1 VATEEATRARET
13 VVTRRS
19 RGWLEPPLLM
29 TRAPAAAIAF
39 WIRRRGAAY
48 SGEIL
53 DKFGISESTLR
64 RRRSEL
70 PALGIE
76 FAENGEARSIS
87 PPSLPANCQPQ
98 ASHNAAFTAT
108 ARGPDKPP

>member
-48 SGEIL
+48 SGETI
-53 DKFGISESTLR
+53 DEFGISESTLR

-76 FAENGEARSIS
+76 FAENGRG
-87 PPSLPANCQPQ
+87 SLYFTAELACQLPTTSQPQ
-98 ASHNAAFTAT
+98 RRFYSDG
-108 ARGPDKPP
+108 ART